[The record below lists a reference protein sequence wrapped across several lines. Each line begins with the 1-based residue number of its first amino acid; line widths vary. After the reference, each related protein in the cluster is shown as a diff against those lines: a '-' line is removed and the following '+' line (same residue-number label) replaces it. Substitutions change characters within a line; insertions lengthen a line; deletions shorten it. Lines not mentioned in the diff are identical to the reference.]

1 MHMNTLRTIVKK
13 AGKGNGFGW
22 ANKSARYRGFSAD
35 FEFVSTVSG
44 YDRRDQLTDGYVR
57 FTGNQERKRESE
69 ALLRLWLLEN
79 GYTYEFV
86 KKETDTGKFNSNTGE
101 RIIDI
106 KILGIKIMSS
116 TSVQAVA

>member
-22 ANKSARYRGFSAD
+22 SNMSDRYRGFSAN
-35 FEFVSTVSG
+35 FEFVSTITS
-44 YDRRDQLTDGYVR
+44 YDRRDQLTEGYVR
-57 FTGNQERKRESE
+57 FTGNQDKKRESE

-106 KILGIKIMSS
+106 KILGIKIMSA